1 VPEISI
7 PQLYLEE
14 DILEMVDEDPTISSI
29 IVGIY
34 CPFTK
39 LPHCQSVCKL
49 PHCRSET
56 SNFYVNVGAKIRNF
70 KFEVKFNKFCVFHSK
85 YYLDE
90 VAAQEE
96 VMECKRIL
104 LTAREKQNIVNYCL
118 ERGELTPLI

>member
-1 VPEISI
+1 MEWI
-7 PQLYLEE
+7 
-14 DILEMVDEDPTISSI
+14 
-29 IVGIY
+29 IY

-70 KFEVKFNKFCVFHSK
+70 KFEVKFNKFCFFHSK
-85 YYLDE
+85 YYLHE

-96 VMECKRIL
+96 DMECKRIL
-104 LTAREKQNIVNYCL
+104 LTAREKHNIVNYCL

>member
-1 VPEISI
+1 MHFFHGLPLC
-7 PQLYLEE
+7 QN
-14 DILEMVDEDPTISSI
+14 
-29 IVGIY
+29 IVY

-70 KFEVKFNKFCVFHSK
+70 KFEVKFNKFCFFHSK
-85 YYLDE
+85 YYLHQ

-96 VMECKRIL
+96 DMECKRIL
-104 LTAREKQNIVNYCL
+104 LTAREKHNIVNYCL